1 MEVSMFGRDDLR
13 NRFFEDFFRLM
24 SPPLATRAGVFPQVN
39 IYDDGESFLVR
50 AEVAGI
56 DKESLDI
63 TTRKDQLTIR
73 GKRTVST
80 AHEGASYHRRER
92 EGGQF
97 RRTLSLPQPIDAEK
111 VTAKYSDGV
120 LEIVL
125 PRAAEAR
132 NRRIPVT

>member
-1 MEVSMFGRDDLR
+1 MFTFDD
-13 NRFFEDFFRLM
+13 NRYRLFDELFRM
-24 SPPLATRAGVFPQVN
+24 MATPSAFTTRGAVYPAVN

-63 TTRKDQLTIR
+63 TAKRDQLTVR
-73 GKRTVST
+73 GTRTLKP
-80 AHEGASYHRRER
+80 AEDNASWHRRER

-97 RRTLSLPQPIDAEK
+97 RRTVTLPQPIDAEK
-111 VTAKYSDGV
+111 VVATYKDGV

-125 PRAAEAR
+125 PRAAEAKQ
-132 NRRIPVT
+132 RRIPVM